1 MRSSSFV
8 VLLVVG
14 LCSAGFPRDGI
25 RSRDLPK
32 TYWVTSLADKK
43 LAVVTPEARRHE
55 GRVIG
60 GEGSHQ
66 RYGPHAGG
74 FAWPL
79 GSCPPTR
86 PRGREVEAPINPARG
101 SGIQS
106 PVYARAPGAPAAGNR
121 CRERC
126 ARRPSTSGE
135 APRDRTGCEGP
146 IHGPPRCS

>member
-60 GEGSHQ
+60 GEGSHE
-66 RYGPHAGG
+66 RYRPHAGG
-74 FAWPL
+74 VCLAFGCLYANSSA
-79 GSCPPTR
+79 G
-86 PRGREVEAPINPARG
+86 PRGRSPNQPGPRQREHGA
-101 SGIQS
+101 GI
-106 PVYARAPGAPAAGNR
+106 
-121 CRERC
+121 
-126 ARRPSTSGE
+126 
-135 APRDRTGCEGP
+135 
-146 IHGPPRCS
+146 